1 MAKMGSKLWIWTM
14 IIFAAFSAGCNSDSS
29 PETSVQ
35 SSPQAAG
42 DQILRV
48 YNWDTY
54 IDPDMLTDFE
64 QKFNVDIEYM
74 VFDSDDDVVS
84 ELEAGATDQ
93 YDLIVPSDF
102 NVSVLRS
109 ERLLAPL
116 DKENIP
122 NFSNIDP
129 IFVSP
134 VFDPANRYCVP
145 YQWGTVGIG
154 YNIDATGDEIVSWA
168 DFFDPAFAGR
178 VAMLD
183 DDRTTM
189 GIILILLGYSPNTTN
204 AGEISEAAEFMKNQ
218 REQGLAIAGDE
229 SQDLLLDG
237 TYDMVLEWSG
247 DIFQLME
254 EHSNI
259 RYTIPAEGSIIW
271 VDNICIPA
279 DAPNKAMA
287 EQFINYLLEPEVGA
301 ALSNFVQY
309 GTPNQASLPF
319 INEEDLNNPAIYPPD
334 SVRDRLFFLVD
345 VNLAAAEIYNQAWE
359 EILTHQ
365 ES

>member
-1 MAKMGSKLWIWTM
+1 MAKMGSNLWIWAM
-14 IIFAAFSAGCNSDSS
+14 ILITVLMAGCKSDSS
-29 PETSVQ
+29 PQTSVQ
-35 SSPQAAG
+35 ASPPDAG
-42 DQILRV
+42 EQILRI

-54 IDPDMLTDFE
+54 IDLDMLTDFE
-64 QKFNVDIEYM
+64 EQNNIEIEYL

-84 ELEAGATDQ
+84 ELEAGGTDL

-102 NVSVLRS
+102 NVSVLRG

-122 NFSNIDP
+122 NFINIDP

-154 YNIDATGDEIVSWA
+154 YNIDATGQKIESWA
-168 DFFDPAFAGR
+168 EFFDPEFAGR

-204 AGEISEAAEFMKNQ
+204 PSEIAEAAEFMKKQ
-218 REQGLAIAGDE
+218 RAQGLAIAGDE

-254 EHSNI
+254 ENSNI

-271 VDNICIPA
+271 VDNMCIPA

-287 EQFINYLLEPEVGA
+287 EQFMNYLLEPEVGA
-301 ALSNFVQY
+301 TLSNYVQY

-345 VNLAAAEIYNQAWE
+345 VNLAAAEIYDQAWE
-359 EILTHQ
+359 EILTQQ

>member
-1 MAKMGSKLWIWTM
+1 MARMGSRPWIWT
-14 IIFAAFSAGCNSDSS
+14 IFILAVIAAGCNSDSL
-29 PETSVQ
+29 PETPTEA
-35 SSPQAAG
+35 SPKDAG
-42 DQILRV
+42 NRILRV

-54 IDPDMLTDFE
+54 IDPDILTDFE
-64 QKFNVDIEYM
+64 QKYDVKIEYM

-84 ELEAGATDQ
+84 ELESGATDR

-109 ERLLAPL
+109 KRLLAPL
-116 DKENIP
+116 DKESIP
-122 NFSNIDP
+122 NFVNIDP
-129 IFVSP
+129 LFVSP
-134 VFDPANRYCVP
+134 VFDPANRYCAP

-154 YNIDATGDEIVSWA
+154 YDIDATGEEIDSWA
-168 DFFDPAFAGR
+168 DFFNPAYAGR

-204 AGEISEAAEFMKNQ
+204 AGEIAEAAEFLKTQ
-218 REQGLAIAGDE
+218 RELGLAITGDE

-237 TYDMVLEWSG
+237 SYDLVLEWSG
-247 DIFQLME
+247 DIFQLMAE
-254 EHSNI
+254 NSNI

-271 VDNICIPA
+271 VDNMCIPA

-287 EQFINYLLEPEVGA
+287 EQFIDYILDPEVGA
-301 ALSNFVQY
+301 ILSNYVQY
-309 GTPNQASLPF
+309 GTPNKESLPL
-319 INEEDLNNPAIYPPD
+319 INVFDLNNPAIYPPD

-345 VNLAAAEIYNQAWE
+345 VNLAAAEVYNQAWE
-359 EILTHQ
+359 EILAQQ

>member
-1 MAKMGSKLWIWTM
+1 MADKGTKLLFSVILA
-14 IIFAAFSAGCNSDSS
+14 FLAASSSCQSDSS
-29 PETSVQ
+29 VVTRQPVITDEVK
-35 SSPQAAG
+35 
-42 DQILRV
+42 DQTVRI

-54 IDPDMLTDFE
+54 IDPEIITEFE
-64 QKFNVDIEYM
+64 RNYDVVIDYQT
-74 VFDSDDDVVS
+74 FDSDDVVVE

-116 DKENIP
+116 NKGNIP
-122 NFSNIDP
+122 NIENIDP
-129 IFVSP
+129 VFVNP
-134 VFDPANRYCVP
+134 VFDPANRYCAP

-154 YNIDATGDEIVSWA
+154 YNIDATGQEINSWS

-189 GIILILLGYSPNTTN
+189 GIILILLGYSPNSTN
-204 AGEISEAAEFMKNQ
+204 PSEIREATEFLKGQ
-218 REQGLAIAGDE
+218 RMQGLALTGDD
-229 SQDLLLDG
+229 SQDLLVDD

-247 DIFQLME
+247 DIFQVME
-254 EHSNI
+254 ENPNI
-259 RYTIPAEGSIIW
+259 RYAIPTEGSVIW
-271 VDNICIPA
+271 VDNMCIPV
-279 DAPNKAMA
+279 DAPNKALA
-287 EQFINYLLEPEVGA
+287 EKFINYILDPEVGA
-301 ALSNFVQY
+301 VLSNFVQY
-309 GTPNQASLPF
+309 GTPNKASIPF
-319 INEEDLNNPAIYPPD
+319 INEEDLNNPAIYPPA

-345 VNLAAAEIYNQAWE
+345 VNLAAAELYDQAWE
-359 EILTHQ
+359 EIMTEY